1 VKNKP
6 KQIMKRNS
14 QSNTILIDEIGGKS
28 QFQKKRKNKLVGL
41 TRQTHDPSH
50 ETGTTQ

>member
-14 QSNTILIDEIGGKS
+14 QSNTILIDEIGGGGESIK
-28 QFQKKRKNKLVGL
+28 KKREKTSQLG
-41 TRQTHDPSH
+41 
-50 ETGTTQ
+50 